1 MEASLQQPSARG
13 SYGARMLSIAF
24 DSALVVAAIEILAL
38 LVRIPGTRTVPVAM
52 TLCLGAFGAGALV
65 TVPAA
70 ALVALSFRDQRLAR
84 RLGGLWWLLSAIVA
98 GIVAYSQRTV
108 LLGLARDY
116 GWMRVLGLVGLLF
129 IVLGLP
135 ASSLLRS
142 DRLRRRRVLVC
153 GLAALLVVLIA
164 SGLALGLEVFIRMQ
178 PPLHAFLG
186 FGVAACVVQVRAL
199 LLDGRRPPWLA
210 GVALAGGVALMLPAI
225 TSNQAIHAHAAHR
238 GLLLSDVLH
247 LVRPTEK
254 PLPAPPAAGVP
265 ASPGQPLAAQP
276 RLILLVT
283 VDSLRYDIT
292 QSPALAALSTL
303 RARAVE
309 FTGAR
314 TTAGFT
320 IAAMY
325 SLMTGRDAWRIA
337 WQPMHFLAG
346 TVPKTVPVPVMDGTP
361 TLAGA
366 LAGRGYRTATCG
378 VMLAQSRGWGLS
390 EGFEHLD
397 LSIFEARNRDARGTT
412 ADLVKD
418 CALRMIEES
427 SGAPLFLWLH
437 YYDPHGPYSVHAG
450 IDVDQDDP
458 ADRYR
463 GEVLFVDRHLGAL
476 VRDVEQQ
483 VSRDDM
489 ILVVASDH
497 GEEFGEHGAAAHVY
511 ALYEETLRVPLL
523 IAAPGLA
530 ARRIDGPVSLTDVAP
545 TLVELAG
552 AAPLTGADGV
562 SLAGAMRGQPLPR
575 RPLLAQTVRLG
586 RSQRAIIDGNYKLIY
601 DSRFDT
607 YELFDLVQDPGEQ
620 WSLTDALPAVTAALA
635 SAMGI
640 QPPPR

>member
-1 MEASLQQPSARG
+1 MQASLQQPSARG
-13 SYGARMLSIAF
+13 SYGARVLSIAL
-24 DSALVVAAIEILAL
+24 DSAVVVAAIEILAL
-38 LVRIPGTRTVPVAM
+38 LLRIPGTRTVSVAM
-52 TLCLGAFGAGALV
+52 MLGLGAFGAGALV

-84 RLGGLWWLLSAIVA
+84 RLGALWWLLSAVVA
-98 GIVAYSQRTV
+98 GLVAHSQRVV

-116 GWMRVLGLVGLLF
+116 GWMRVTGLVGLLF
-129 IVLGLP
+129 VVLGLP
-135 ASSLLRS
+135 ASFLLRS
-142 DRLRRRRVLVC
+142 DVLRQRRVLAC

-186 FGVAACVVQVRAL
+186 FGVAACVVLVRAL
-199 LLDGRRPPWLA
+199 LPDRRRPPWVA
-210 GVALAGGVALMLPAI
+210 SVALAGGVALALPAI
-225 TSNQAIHAHAAHR
+225 ESSHAVHAHAAHR

-247 LVRPTEK
+247 LVHPTEK
-254 PLPAPPAAGVP
+254 PLPAVPVARVPP
-265 ASPGQPLAAQP
+265 SPGRPLAAQP

-283 VDSLRYDIT
+283 IDSLRYDIT
-292 QSPALAALSTL
+292 QSSSLPTLAAL

-309 FTGAR
+309 LTGAR

-325 SLMTGRDAWRIA
+325 SLMTGRGAWRIE

-346 TVPKTVPVPVMDGTP
+346 SVPKTVPVPAMDGTS

-366 LAGRGYRTATCG
+366 LAARGYRTATCG

-397 LSIFEARNRDARGTT
+397 LSIFEARNRDGRGTT
-412 ADLVKD
+412 ADLVKA

-427 SGAPLFLWLH
+427 RGAPLFLWLH

-476 VRDVEQQ
+476 VHDVEQQ
-483 VSRDDM
+483 VARDDM

-497 GEEFGEHGAAAHVY
+497 GEEFGEHGGAAHVY

-523 IAAPGLA
+523 IAAPGVA
-530 ARRIDGPVSLTDVAP
+530 PRRIDGPVSLADVAP
-545 TLVELAG
+545 TLVELVG

-562 SLAGAMRGQPLPR
+562 SLAGALRGEPLPQ

-586 RSQRAIIDGNYKLIY
+586 RSQRAIIDGTYKLIY

-607 YELFDLVQDPGEQ
+607 YELFDLAQDPGEQ
-620 WSLTDALPAVTAALA
+620 WSLTDALPDVAAALA
-635 SAMGI
+635 TAMGAP
-640 QPPPR
+640 PPPR

>member
-13 SYGARMLSIAF
+13 SYRARMLSIAL

-38 LVRIPGTRTVPVAM
+38 LIRIPGTRTVSVAM
-52 TLCLGAFGAGALV
+52 MLCLGAFGAGALV

-70 ALVALSFRDQRLAR
+70 ALVALSFRNQRLAW
-84 RLGGLWWLLSAIVA
+84 RLGGLWWLLSAVLA
-98 GIVAYSQRTV
+98 GIVAHSQRTV

-116 GWMRVLGLVGLLF
+116 GWMRVTGLVGLLF

-135 ASSLLRS
+135 ASFLLRS
-142 DRLRRRRVLVC
+142 DRLRQRRVLGC

-186 FGVAACVVQVRAL
+186 FGVAACVVLVRAL
-199 LLDGRRPPWLA
+199 LPDRRRPPWLA
-210 GVALAGGVALMLPAI
+210 SVALAGGVALMLPAI
-225 TSNQAIHAHAAHR
+225 TSNQAVYAHAAHR

-247 LVRPTEK
+247 LVHPTEK
-254 PLPAPPAAGVP
+254 PLPAAPIARVP
-265 ASPGQPLAAQP
+265 ASPGRPLAARP

-292 QSPALAALSTL
+292 QSSSLPTLSAL
-303 RARAVE
+303 RERAVE

-325 SLMTGRDAWRIA
+325 SLMTGRGAWRIE

-366 LAGRGYRTATCG
+366 LAERGYRTATCG

-397 LSIFEARNRDARGTT
+397 LSIFEERNRDAHGTT
-412 ADLVKD
+412 ADLVKP

-427 SGAPLFLWLH
+427 RGAPLFLWLH

-450 IDVDQDDP
+450 IDVDEDDP

-476 VRDVEQQ
+476 MRDVEQQ

-523 IAAPGLA
+523 IAAPGLDP
-530 ARRIDGPVSLTDVAP
+530 RRVDGPASLTDVAP
-545 TLVELAG
+545 TLVELVG
-552 AAPLTGADGV
+552 AAPLTDADGV
-562 SLAGAMRGQPLPR
+562 SLAGAMRGEPLPQ

-586 RSQRAIIDGNYKLIY
+586 RSQRTIIDGNYKLIY

-635 SAMGI
+635 SAMGV
-640 QPPPR
+640 QPPR

>member
-1 MEASLQQPSARG
+1 MQASLQQPSTRG
-13 SYGARMLSIAF
+13 SYGARVLSIAL
-24 DSALVVAAIEILAL
+24 DGAVVVAAIEILAL
-38 LVRIPGTRTVPVAM
+38 LLRIPGTRTVSVAM
-52 TLCLGAFGAGALV
+52 MLGLGAFGAGALV

-70 ALVALSFRDQRLAR
+70 ALVALSFRDQRLAG
-84 RLGGLWWLLSAIVA
+84 RLGALWWLLSAVVA
-98 GIVAYSQRTV
+98 GLIAHSQRIV

-116 GWMRVLGLVGLLF
+116 GWLRVTGLVGLLF
-129 IVLGLP
+129 VVLGLP
-135 ASSLLRS
+135 ASFLLRS
-142 DRLRRRRVLVC
+142 VVLRQRRVLAC
-153 GLAALLVVLIA
+153 GLAAVLVVLIA

-186 FGVAACVVQVRAL
+186 FGVAACVVLVRAL
-199 LLDGRRPPWLA
+199 LPDRRRPPWVA
-210 GVALAGGVALMLPAI
+210 GVALAGGVALALPAI
-225 TSNQAIHAHAAHR
+225 ESSHAVHAHAAHR

-247 LVRPTEK
+247 LVHPTEK
-254 PLPAPPAAGVP
+254 PLPAVPAARVP
-265 ASPGQPLAAQP
+265 PSPGRPLAAQP

-283 VDSLRYDIT
+283 IDSLRYDIT
-292 QSPALAALSTL
+292 QSSSLPTLSAL

-309 FTGAR
+309 LTGAR

-325 SLMTGRDAWRIA
+325 SLMTGRGAWRIE

-346 TVPKTVPVPVMDGTP
+346 SVPKTVPVPVMDGTP

-366 LAGRGYRTATCG
+366 LAERGYRTATCG

-397 LSIFEARNRDARGTT
+397 LSIFEARNRDGRGTT
-412 ADLVKD
+412 ADLVQA

-427 SGAPLFLWLH
+427 RGAPLFLWLH

-450 IDVDQDDP
+450 VDVDEDDP

-463 GEVLFVDRHLGAL
+463 GEVLFVNRHLGAL
-476 VRDVEQQ
+476 VHDVEQHI
-483 VSRDDM
+483 SRDDM

-497 GEEFGEHGAAAHVY
+497 GEEFGEHGGAAHVY

-523 IAAPGLA
+523 IAAPGA
-530 ARRIDGPVSLTDVAP
+530 APRRIDGPVSLADVAP
-545 TLVELAG
+545 TLVNLVG
-552 AAPLTGADGV
+552 AAPLTDADGV
-562 SLAGAMRGQPLPR
+562 SLAGALRGEPLPQ

-586 RSQRAIIDGNYKLIY
+586 RSQRAIIDGTYKLIY

-607 YELFDLVQDPGEQ
+607 YELFDLAQDPGEQ
-620 WSLTDALPAVTAALA
+620 WSLTDALPDVSAALA
-635 SAMGI
+635 TAMGA
-640 QPPPR
+640 PSPPR